1 MNWESIKKEIRRK
14 PPTKVAGGA
23 DQELEDAMSEDQRNL
38 VEETRKSTLKAIYKI
53 LKDMG
58 EEELVRILEERLKGM
73 E

>member
-1 MNWESIKKEIRRK
+1 MNWENIKKEIRRK

-23 DQELEDAMSEDQRNL
+23 DQELEETMSEDNRELIAN
-38 VEETRKSTLKAIYKI
+38 TRRSTLQAIYKI

-58 EEELVRILEERLKGM
+58 EEELVKILEERLKGM